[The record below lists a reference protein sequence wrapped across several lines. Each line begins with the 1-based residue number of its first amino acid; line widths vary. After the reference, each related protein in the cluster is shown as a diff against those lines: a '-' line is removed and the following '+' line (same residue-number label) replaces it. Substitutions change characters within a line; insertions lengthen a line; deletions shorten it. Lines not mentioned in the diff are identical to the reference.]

1 MKPIS
6 CNQEW
11 EESRGRQ
18 SQKDFCAREPHWV
31 LFDSSVA
38 RAWERLWR
46 EWPPI
51 PVFLPGKSHGQRSLA
66 GYSPWVPKSRT
77 RLRNFTFTFTF
88 FIHVKMLLESLQKGG
103 RSIIETLTEVPRKLR
118 NNPRTFWQI
127 LCFPTSSNMA
137 NEDGLQGNLP
147 ASVHP
152 GPLPVCRCQ
161 TGAPVTSSRVQGC
174 EGCKRQ
180 GVAETAVEG
189 GPFLGPKCG
198 TCLTLRNE

>member
-6 CNQEW
+6 CKQEC

-18 SQKDFCAREPHWV
+18 SQKDFCARERHWV
-31 LFDSSVA
+31 LLDSSVA

-46 EWPPI
+46 EWPPT

-118 NNPRTFWQI
+118 NNPRTFWQS

-137 NEDGLQGNLP
+137 KEAGLQGNLP

-152 GPLPVCRCQ
+152 GPLPVCWCQ

-174 EGCKRQ
+174 EGVKGREWLRLWWK
-180 GVAETAVEG
+180 GDPFW
-189 GPFLGPKCG
+189 GPNGALV
-198 TCLTLRNE
+198 